1 MNLVMDTNMS
11 PANSLETMAV
21 QIASMG
27 KKEVISKIRHFHGRF
42 KMDFTEDYLKGLS
55 VDRLRHILMAA
66 VMTNSR

>member
-1 MNLVMDTNMS
+1 MS

-27 KKEVISKIRHFHGRF
+27 KNEVIKKICGFHGRF
-42 KMDFTEDYLKGLS
+42 KMDFTEDYLKGLN

>member
-1 MNLVMDTNMS
+1 MDTKMS
-11 PANSLETMAV
+11 PATSFETVAV

-27 KKEVISKIRHFHGRF
+27 KKEVIGKIHRFHGRF
-42 KMDFTEDYLKGLS
+42 KLDFTEDYLRGLS